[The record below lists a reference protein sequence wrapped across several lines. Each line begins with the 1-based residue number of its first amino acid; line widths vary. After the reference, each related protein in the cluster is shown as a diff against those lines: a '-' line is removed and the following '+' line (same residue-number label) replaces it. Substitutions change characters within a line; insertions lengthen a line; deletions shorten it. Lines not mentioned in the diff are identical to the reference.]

1 MKGLRIVAEGEVED
15 IGFGDGNAGRRD
27 DLAGIVI
34 FVVSLALRHGGSLS
48 QTLFGKEIAD
58 VVDERLRLFH
68 RHEMAA
74 MRQDA
79 ALQDILATFPPEI
92 GTTSL
97 RERGVTSV

>member
-58 VVDERLRLFH
+58 VVDEGLRLFH

-74 MRQDA
+74 RSEGRRVGQECVSTCRSRWS
-79 ALQDILATFPPEI
+79 QYHSKTK
-92 GTTSL
+92 TH
-97 RERGVTSV
+97 

>member
-58 VVDERLRLFH
+58 VVDEGLRLFH

-74 MRQDA
+74 LRQVA
-79 ALQDILATFPPEI
+79 ALHDLVATFQTI
-92 GTTSL
+92 GRAPS
-97 RERGVTSV
+97 RERVCEYV